1 MDSIFGFVCKD
12 FVLTC
17 ADTSQIR
24 SVMNL
29 KQDENKLYK
38 ISGNKILGLSGPHA
52 DRASF
57 AEYVEKNLTLDKLRR
72 GTVQSSWATANWIA
86 EQLAY
91 ALRKGPYQVQ
101 CLFAGCDAPLADTE
115 ESDGATAGPQL
126 YWMDYMGSMQKCNFG
141 AQGYCGF
148 FLWALFDANW
158 KPDMTLDEALDLVE
172 ICKKQ
177 LKTRFM
183 VNSNAFIVKVIDKD
197 GVRIV
202 EQKSNT
208 TP

>member
-1 MDSIFGFVCKD
+1 
-12 FVLTC
+12 
-17 ADTSQIR
+17 
-24 SVMNL
+24 MNL

-38 ISGNKILGLSGPHA
+38 IDTNKLLGLSGPHA

-72 GTVQSSWATANWIA
+72 GTKQSSWATANWIA

-101 CLFAGCDAPLADTE
+101 CLFAGFDEPVVDTE
-115 ESDGATAGPQL
+115 VTDGATSGAQL

-141 AQGYCGF
+141 AQGYCAF

-158 KPDMTLDEALDLVE
+158 KPGMTLDEALDLVE
-172 ICKKQ
+172 ICKTQ

-202 EQKSNT
+202 EQKTNS